1 MKLNKIH
8 RTLVFEQRDWL
19 KLYINFNTEKRKQ
32 ATNDFEMDLFKP
44 MNNSVLGK
52 TMTNLYKNV
61 KVKLI
66 NNSKQLI
73 KLTASPAFDSF
84 RIFSKDLAAFNIH
97 KTTLLINRP
106 IYDGF
111 AILDLSKILMY
122 SFHYNFIKNKYGSNV
137 KLLFTDTDS
146 LCNEIKTHNLYEDF
160 YSES

>member
-1 MKLNKIH
+1 MKLDKIH

-84 RIFSKDLAAFNIH
+84 CTFSKDLAAFNMH

-146 LCNEIKTHNLYEDF
+146 LCYEIKTHNLYEDF